1 MTSKWETW
9 ANNLRP
15 GQLMGIIHY
24 NSWSPA
30 VFRQYKKYDGAGWG
44 TDYGEVDGLQYFSLS
59 ERWRKHKEDTW
70 AKEKAQDILN
80 DKMWVEFIK
89 TDAERRVFPIR
100 ESWLSKPQLI
110 IYKAYKKRF
119 NYEYKN
125 Y

>member
-1 MTSKWETW
+1 MESKWEAW

-44 TDYGEVDGLQYFSLS
+44 TNYGPVEGLQFFSLS
-59 ERWRKHKEDTW
+59 ERWRKHDDNKW
-70 AKEKAQDILN
+70 AKEKAQNIL
-80 DKMWVEFIK
+80 KSQFWTEFIK
-89 TDAERRVFPIR
+89 TDAKNRVFPIR